1 MLVFLAT
8 TAYADNQFGKIL
20 TQVQKD
26 GGDAVSTLYNDGK
39 EVVKTV
45 YNDGKSAVSELYPD
59 VKSAIVSIAE
69 GIGVAAEHVYHVL
82 VKQFVVLG
90 FKELIIAV
98 FALLMFG
105 FGLYQ
110 FYKYVN
116 ETKVINWKIAFPLLL
131 CFLGLFVGVEVDYD
145 NLLMGLINPHYG
157 AINYILEYA
166 KNLV

>member
-8 TAYADNQFGKIL
+8 ASYAENKLGSVLINDSEAAI
-20 TQVQKD
+20 
-26 GGDAVSTLYNDGK
+26 STLYNDGK

-116 ETKVINWKIAFPLLL
+116 ETKVINWKIIFPLLL
-131 CFLGLFVGVEVDYD
+131 CILGLFVGFKVNYD
-145 NLLMGLINPHYG
+145 DLLMGLINPHYG